1 MLPDFNRLKV
11 FYYIYS
17 LQSIVS
23 AARALHISQ
32 PAVSQQL
39 QKLESEIQAALF
51 IRLHKKLVP
60 TNAANRLFSLVQ
72 PFIDSLQEGMDTL
85 RQPIDRPAGLL
96 RIGAP
101 REFGKEYLPLLSH
114 TFREKYQEV
123 TFNFSFDETAPLL
136 AMLRAGEIDFALVD
150 VFMPK
155 GQFLETPHLFSIEPL
170 IAEELILACSQDYYH
185 KEIGGDHSFA
195 NLAAKAFVSDKD
207 DLAILVHWFRHHFSR
222 TAAKLNVVMTSNGHE
237 ALISG
242 IRLGMGLGV
251 TSAHLVFDG
260 LSSGAIVPVETNEK
274 NAESWIS
281 LVQLQDKVP
290 TLTERTFISHLK
302 NGLRETEIMQK
313 FSRIRFASGNL
324 GK

>member
-17 LQSIVS
+17 LNSIVS
-23 AARALHISQ
+23 AARALHITQ

-39 QKLESEIQAALF
+39 QKLEAEIQATLF

-72 PFIDSLQEGMDTL
+72 PFMDSLREGVENL
-85 RQPIDRPAGLL
+85 RQPMDRPAGLL

-114 TFREKYQEV
+114 TFRSSYQDV
-123 TFNFSFDETAPLL
+123 SFNFSFDETAPLL

-150 VFMPK
+150 VFMPR

-170 IAEELILACSQDYYH
+170 IAEELILACSQEYYR
-185 KEIGGDHSFA
+185 KEIDGDHSFA
-195 NLAAKAFVSDKD
+195 NLARKSFISDED
-207 DLAILVHWFRHHFSR
+207 DLAILSHWFRHHFSR

-260 LSSGAIVPVETNEK
+260 LSNGAIVPVETNKK

-290 TLTERTFISHLK
+290 TLTERTFIAHLK
-302 NGLRETEIMQK
+302 NGLRQTEIMQK
-313 FSRIRFASGNL
+313 FSRIRFASGKL
-324 GK
+324 GQ

>member
-17 LQSIVS
+17 QQSIVS

-39 QKLESEIQAALF
+39 QKLESEIQAPLF

-123 TFNFSFDETAPLL
+123 IFNFSFDETAPLL
-136 AMLRAGEIDFALVD
+136 TMLRAGEIDFALVD

-185 KEIGGDHSFA
+185 KEIGGDHSFTK
-195 NLAAKAFVSDKD
+195 LAAKSFVSDKD
-207 DLAILVHWFRHHFSR
+207 DLAILIHWFRHHFSR
-222 TAAKLNVVMTSNGHE
+222 TAAKLNVVMTTNSHE

-251 TSAHLVFDG
+251 TSAHLVFAG
-260 LSSGAIVPVETNEK
+260 LTNGSIIPVETNKK

-281 LVQLQDKVP
+281 LVQLLDKVP
-290 TLTERTFISHLK
+290 TLTERTFITHLK
-302 NGLRETEIMQK
+302 NGLQRTEILQK
-313 FSRIRFASGNL
+313 FSRI
-324 GK
+324 